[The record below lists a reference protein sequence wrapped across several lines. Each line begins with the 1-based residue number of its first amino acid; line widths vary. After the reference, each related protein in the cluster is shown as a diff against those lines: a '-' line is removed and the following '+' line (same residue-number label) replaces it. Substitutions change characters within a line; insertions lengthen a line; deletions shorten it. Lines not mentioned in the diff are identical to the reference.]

1 MSAWFSITI
10 TPAAGS
16 LAAVTSALAAEK
28 IAIEGVVGSPES
40 GDGVVHLAV
49 AESALERALAALG
62 ALGALGVSV
71 QLDNGAGAEPGG
83 ADGLIGAILH
93 GPRT

>member
-1 MSAWFSITI
+1 MSIWFTATI

-16 LAAVTSALAAEK
+16 LAAVTAALAAEK
-28 IAIEGVVGSPES
+28 IAIEGIVGSAES

-49 AESALERALAALG
+49 AESAHERALAV
-62 ALGALGVSV
+62 LGALGVSV
-71 QLDNGAGAEPGG
+71 HLDEGALIEPGG
-83 ADGLIGAILH
+83 ADGLIGAILN

>member
-1 MSAWFSITI
+1 MCIWFTATI

-16 LAAVTSALAAEK
+16 LAAVTAALAAEK
-28 IAIEGVVGSPES
+28 IAIEGIVGSPEG

-49 AESALERALAALG
+49 AAHSHQRALAVLD
-62 ALGALGVSV
+62 ALGVSV
-71 QLDNGAGAEPGG
+71 QLDDGAAEASGG
-83 ADGLIGAILH
+83 ADGLIGAILN

>member
-10 TPAAGS
+10 TPAVGS
-16 LAAVTSALAAEK
+16 LAAVASALAAEK

-49 AESALERALAALG
+49 AESALDRALAALG
-62 ALGALGVSV
+62 ALGVSA

>member
-1 MSAWFSITI
+1 MSTWFTATI

-16 LAAVTSALAAEK
+16 LAAVTAALAAEK
-28 IAIEGVVGSPES
+28 IAIEGIVGSPES

-49 AESALERALAALG
+49 AASAHERALAVLA
-62 ALGALGVSV
+62 ALGVAV
-71 QLDNGAGAEPGG
+71 QLDEGVRGETGG
-83 ADGLIGAILH
+83 ADGLIGAILN

>member
-1 MSAWFSITI
+1 MSTWFSITV

-28 IAIEGVVGSPES
+28 IAIDGIVGSPES

-49 AESALERALAALG
+49 AESALDRALAAIG
-62 ALGALGVSV
+62 AIGVSV
-71 QLDNGAGAEPGG
+71 QLDSGAEPEPGG

>member
-1 MSAWFSITI
+1 MSTWFTATI

-16 LAAVTSALAAEK
+16 LTAITSALAAEK
-28 IAIEGVVGSPES
+28 IAIEGIVGSPES

-49 AESALERALAALG
+49 ADREHERALALLA
-62 ALGALGVSV
+62 ALGVAV
-71 QLDNGAGAEPGG
+71 QADKGAAEESDG
-83 ADGLIGAILH
+83 ADGLIGAILN